1 MDVST
6 TTARRMSRLTWAVA
20 AVATVAGQVH
30 ALSRIN
36 DHPEDLES
44 GLTRMWA
51 VPAMDGLR
59 PLLDWGDPTFVY
71 WTYGKIWLPIF
82 LTMTLAAWV
91 VYRRR
96 RPLGA
101 ERLAWRILLAAYGAA
116 TVAVAGDYYTPWTE
130 VFFVVGLVPM
140 LVIGG
145 VGVWLGVLM
154 IRRGFRPR
162 VTPWVLILFVP
173 GFLAITQV
181 TSMGNVIL
189 PSLWA
194 WAYALHVS
202 VREGVQEGVVS
213 APVGPGAEAATYG
226 SVG

>member
-6 TTARRMSRLTWAVA
+6 TTARRMSRLTWGVA
-20 AVATVAGQVH
+20 AFATVAGQVH
-30 ALSRIN
+30 ALSRIA

-44 GLTRMWA
+44 PLTRAWA
-51 VPAMDGLR
+51 VPAMDALS
-59 PLLDWGDPTFVY
+59 PLLDWGDPTYVY

-82 LTMTLAAWV
+82 LTMTVASWIV
-91 VYRRR
+91 HRRR

-101 ERLAWRILLAAYGAA
+101 ERLAWRILLGAYAVA

-130 VFFVVGLVPM
+130 VFFVLGLVPM
-140 LVIGG
+140 LVIGV

-154 IRRGFRPR
+154 LRCGFRPQ
-162 VTPWVLILFVP
+162 VTPWALILFLP
-173 GFLAITQV
+173 GFFAITQI

-202 VREGVQEGVVS
+202 VRDGGVE
-213 APVGPGAEAATYG
+213 APSSVPPVRATVTP
-226 SVG
+226 SV